1 MPETHPNT
9 ATPPLS
15 EVDVAVP
22 EAVVRVLVELGVDT
36 VFGMP
41 GGLMMRLYDALHD
54 HTDQIRPVLVRQES
68 IGTIMADVYGRLTGR
83 PGVATGQGA
92 WLLGSASTGTL
103 EAFLSGSP
111 MLLLTEMTDG
121 APYSHHAP
129 YQSGTGE
136 WGSWDA
142 RTAFAG
148 ITKRTM
154 VVSDGPQAVQAVQ
167 IAAKHAL
174 AGHPGPVAV
183 LFHSRALESRIGPD
197 VKPRVYSTRAYLPTR
212 QGASSESLA
221 EAARIIAS
229 GRTVAVAGNGV
240 WLSHGFEQLRGFA
253 EATGIPVASTAKG
266 KSALPET
273 HDLALGV
280 IGPFGTAVANHLVGS
295 ADVVLAIGSKLG
307 ASDTANEHPD
317 LIDPT
322 RQRIVQIDVEPLHA
336 SWTYPAHQVV
346 GDAAIVLDQLR
357 VALESIEGIPERAAA
372 GRAAVAAARARL
384 GYFDDETLASDAVPI
399 LPQRVIGELQRA
411 VTADTIV
418 TCDAG
423 ENRIFMT
430 HFFQSKAAG
439 SFIQPAG
446 IGGMGYA
453 IPAALGAKVVHPDSP
468 VVAVC
473 GDGGMGMSW
482 AALMTAI
489 EERLPVVVVVFSN
502 SSLGWVKHE
511 QGGRV
516 IAADLV
522 PFDHAAIARAMGCN
536 GVRVEDPSELAGALA
551 AALSEGSRPTV
562 VDVVTSPSETYLTVQ
577 SPLAS

>member
-1 MPETHPNT
+1 MSTIENEPTSKLLT
-9 ATPPLS
+9 
-15 EVDVAVP
+15 DVEISVP
-22 EAVVRVLVELGVDT
+22 EAVVEVLIEAGIDT

-41 GGLMMRLYDALHD
+41 GGLMMHLYDALHD
-54 HTDQIRPVLVRQES
+54 HPDEIRPVLVRQES

-92 WLLGSASTGTL
+92 WMLGSASTGTL
-103 EAFLSGSP
+103 EGFLSGSP

-121 APYSHHAP
+121 SPYSHHAP

-142 RTAFAG
+142 RTSFSG

-154 VVSDGPQAVQAVQ
+154 VVSDGPQAVHAAQ
-167 IAAKHAL
+167 IAIKHAMS
-174 AGHPGPVAV
+174 GQPGPIAI
-183 LFHSRALESRIGPD
+183 LFHSRALDSRVGPD
-197 VKPRVYSTRAYLPTR
+197 ATPRLYATGAYLPTK
-212 QGASSESLA
+212 QGAGPDA
-221 EAARIIAS
+221 IDQAARLIA
-229 GRTVAVAGNGV
+229 GARTVAIAGNGV
-240 WLSHGFEQLRGFA
+240 WLSQAFGQLQAFA

-273 HDLALGV
+273 HPLALGV
-280 IGPFGTAVANHLVGS
+280 MGPFGTALANDVI
-295 ADVVLAIGSKLG
+295 ADAEVILAIGTKLG
-307 ASDTANEHPD
+307 ASDTANENPR

-346 GDAAIVLDQLR
+346 GDAGLVLDQLR
-357 VALESIEGIPERAAA
+357 VALEADSGTRERASA
-372 GRAAVAAARARL
+372 GPKLL
-384 GYFDDETLASDAVPI
+384 GQRREQVGFFDDPALSSESTPI
-399 LPQRVIGELQRA
+399 LPQRVIAEIQKA
-411 VTADTIV
+411 ATAETIV

-430 HFFQSKAAG
+430 HFFQSKSAG

-446 IGGMGYA
+446 VGGMGYA
-453 IPAALGAKVVHPDSP
+453 VPAALGAKVVRPDSP
-468 VVAVC
+468 VIAVC
-473 GDGGMGMSW
+473 GDGGFGMSF
-482 AALMTAI
+482 AALMTSI
-489 EERLPVVVVVFSN
+489 EEQIPIVVVVFNN

-511 QGGRV
+511 QGERV
-516 IAADLV
+516 IAADLR

-536 GVRVEDPSELAGALA
+536 GVRVENPAELAGVLETAIADTA
-551 AALSEGSRPTV
+551 ATTV
-562 VDVVTSPSETYLTVQ
+562 VDVVTSPGETYLTVQ